1 MRFAPHLLSFF
12 VGALSL
18 GQEVLWVRLYGF
30 ARAGTPTAFS
40 FVLVAYL
47 LGIAAGAAVGRRI
60 TLRRHDLW
68 SACGLVLLLSGAI
81 DLAAPAALAAL
92 AQQGMPAAGGLLI
105 GLAAAAKAIIF
116 PIAHHLGTDASPGR
130 IGRSLSRVYLAN
142 ILGSTLG
149 PLLFGFVLVD
159 RLGTEACFLA
169 IAATT
174 FLVALLCL
182 TLGRA
187 RLVVP
192 LAAVAAMVL
201 VWNALITRGQLLQRA
216 AANPAPL
223 RQIVETRQ
231 GIVALYAGG
240 SAGDIVFGGNAY
252 DGRTNLDPV
261 VNSNGIDRILVLAAL
276 QRRPARVLMIGLSI
290 GSWLKLVTAFPGL
303 EHVDVVE
310 INPGYLAAMAAYPR
324 QAGALDDPRVALHI
338 DDGRRWLRAR
348 PDLRYDLVIMNTTWH
363 WRAYTSNLLSVEFL
377 SRLRAH
383 LAPGGLLA
391 YNATGSPD
399 ALRTAAAVFPH
410 AYLYGNFVMAGG
422 EDFRARLDSDD
433 SRRRLRELRLD
444 GAPLFPPGSDAMIER
459 YTRAPFVPLDAV
471 AAGVPRPLEIVTDA
485 NLITEYRYG
494 RPP

>member
-1 MRFAPHLLSFF
+1 MRFAPHLLSFL

-47 LGIAAGAAVGRRI
+47 LGIAVGAAIGRRI
-60 TLRRHDLW
+60 TLRRQNLW
-68 SACGLVLLLSGAI
+68 SACGFALLLSGAI

-92 AQQGMPAAGGLLI
+92 AQQGMPAAGGLGI
-105 GLAAAAKAIIF
+105 GLAAAAKAVVF

-130 IGRSLSRVYLAN
+130 VGRSLSRVYLAN

-149 PLLFGFVLVD
+149 PLLFGFVLLD
-159 RLGTEACFLA
+159 RLGTETCFLA
-169 IAATT
+169 IAACT
-174 FLVALLCL
+174 LLAALACL
-182 TLGRA
+182 RLGGT
-187 RLVVP
+187 RLAAP
-192 LAAVAAMVL
+192 LAAVAAMAMA
-201 VWNALITRGQLLQRA
+201 WNALLAPGQLLPRA
-216 AANPAPL
+216 AAHPAPL
-223 RQIVETRQ
+223 LQMVETRQ
-231 GIVALYAGG
+231 GIVALYHGG
-240 SAGDIVFGGNAY
+240 AAGDIVFGGNAY

-310 INPGYLAAMAAYPR
+310 INPGYLTAMAAYPR

-338 DDGRRWLRAR
+338 DDGRRWLRAH
-348 PDLRYDLVIMNTTWH
+348 PELRYDLVIMNTTWH

-377 SRLRAH
+377 TRLRGH

-399 ALRTAAAVFPH
+399 ALHTAAAVFPH
-410 AYLYGNFVMAGG
+410 AYLYGNFVMAAG
-422 EDFRARLDSDD
+422 EDFRARLDSED

-444 GAPLFPPGSDAMIER
+444 GAPLFPPRSEAAIER
-459 YTRAPFVPLDAV
+459 YTRTPFATPEAV
-471 AAGVPRPLEIVTDA
+471 AAAIPRPLDIVTDA
-485 NLITEYRYG
+485 NLVTEYRHG